1 MLSFGNVEF
10 DSYSKNMATFEHC
23 QRGHTDVKLVICY
36 GQQSV
41 TYLFIKH
48 ISATT
53 RDYTEVTES
62 TRTVYKFNEE
72 CERMI

>member
-1 MLSFGNVEF
+1 MIVTPRIWPHLNTAKEAIQ
-10 DSYSKNMATFEHC
+10 N
-23 QRGHTDVKLVICY
+23 VKLVIIMLWT
-36 GQQSV
+36 

-53 RDYTEVTES
+53 RDYTEETES

-72 CERMI
+72 CEGFERLQ